1 MTVLFNDKHFIM
13 ARHYIV
19 LSLNSVSSVLYTWYK
34 VLSLIAYHIQ
44 QIETHYVS
52 YYGWGLT
59 PISKFKVNCL
69 TYIIAQ
75 IRLYGVVIYKGRDR
89 T

>member
-1 MTVLFNDKHFIM
+1 MNEIMLRFYVFNIILKKYL
-13 ARHYIV
+13 YI
-19 LSLNSVSSVLYTWYK
+19 YIIIIY
-34 VLSLIAYHIQ
+34 IQ

-69 TYIIAQ
+69 TYIIAGIQ
-75 IRLYGVVIYKGRDR
+75 
-89 T
+89 

>member
-1 MTVLFNDKHFIM
+1 MLCKQYFTVYLHQLRM
-13 ARHYIV
+13 YI
-19 LSLNSVSSVLYTWYK
+19 
-34 VLSLIAYHIQ
+34 HIQ

-69 TYIIAQ
+69 TYIIARIQ
-75 IRLYGVVIYKGRDR
+75 
-89 T
+89 